1 MQDQISGILV
11 PTRLLMSLLMS
22 LVLLPL
28 AGCMSGSSPQSI
40 APLLAAARVDIEE
53 NRLSTPTGK
62 NAYQKYQ
69 EVLSL
74 DPDNKDALLG
84 INTIVEQYL
93 SWAIA
98 NLDRGKSARASQY
111 LNRAISIDAT
121 HPNIQPV
128 TLLIKKAGARN
139 TRVYPL
145 DAAAVVAR
153 QASKI
158 DFLGISAEIH
168 EQHAFVTIRA
178 MDDAAGRWLYRELNR
193 HTEVRIEA
201 MFETNQQPAILLMRD
216 DEPL

>member
-1 MQDQISGILV
+1 
-11 PTRLLMSLLMS
+11 MSLLLMALL
-22 LVLLPL
+22 LVPL

-40 APLLAAARVDIEE
+40 ATLLEAARVDIEE
-53 NRLSTPTGK
+53 NRLSTPAGR

-69 EVLSL
+69 QLLSL
-74 DPDNKDALLG
+74 DPDNKEARLG

-98 NLDRGKSARASQY
+98 NLDRGKPARAAIY
-111 LNRAISIDAT
+111 LNMAITIDAT

-128 TLLIKKAGARN
+128 TLLIKKARSRSTSA
-139 TRVYPL
+139 YPL

-158 DFLGISAEIH
+158 DFPGISAEIH
-168 EQHAFVTIRA
+168 AKHAFVTIRA
-178 MDDAAGRWLYRELNR
+178 MDDATGRWLYQELSR
-193 HTEVRIEA
+193 HTEIRIEA
-201 MFETNQQPAILLMRD
+201 MFETSQQPAILLMKD